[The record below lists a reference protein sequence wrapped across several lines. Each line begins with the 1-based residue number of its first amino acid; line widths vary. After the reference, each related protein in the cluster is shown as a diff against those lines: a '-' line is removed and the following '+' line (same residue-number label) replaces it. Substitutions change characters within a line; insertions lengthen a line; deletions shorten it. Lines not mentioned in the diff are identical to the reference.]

1 MINMY
6 KVLDVREIVTIN
18 GGSTSNGIYGG
29 SGSYSV
35 NSTHYTV
42 VIAEDEQGERTR
54 FTFYPASKEV
64 FLGQTLHYGT
74 AGDYD
79 LLVPGDLF
87 ELKLEVDTWPEVKLI
102 KEN

>member
-1 MINMY
+1 MY

-54 FTFYPASKEV
+54 FEFYPPSKRE
-64 FLGQTLHYGT
+64 FLGYMNYYGT
-74 AGDYD
+74 KGDYD
-79 LLVPGDLF
+79 ILVPGDKF
-87 ELKLEVDTWPEVKLI
+87 ELIREVDTWPFVRLI
-102 KEN
+102 KEDK